1 MQKSKKQL
9 ELELQQLNKIVAEQK
24 KLQCEKSFYYFVQQA
39 WSIVE
44 SSQFEDHW
52 SIKLICD
59 HAQAAIEGNP
69 EVRKLG
75 INCIPRLGKSIIL
88 SVMLP
93 AWIWVVDPSK
103 KILTVSHSAR
113 LTLDFSSK
121 TRLILQSQWF
131 IDNWGDLILASEN
144 TKGKIRSIHNGERTA
159 LTPATKTLG
168 YGADII
174 ITDDINDAENK
185 DSAQITKVTDY
196 YRDSLSTRFNNPA
209 KGITI
214 VVQQR
219 LADNDITGYL
229 KETDASFFFVILPL
243 EFKNKLK
250 FESPIGINDPRTKEG
265 ELLWPERFDQNFVIT
280 RKKNPFSYAAMYQQD
295 PTPESGGIIKHEWLL
310 TYNNLP
316 RLNQFDEIV
325 ISIDLAIEIKSDND
339 YSVFSVIGKYD
350 SHYYLIDI
358 VRRKIEFYEQIDVAN
373 NLIDTYNPNK
383 VLIENR
389 GNANPLST
397 TLKRRI
403 RQIELI
409 NPTKSKEERLL
420 SVIHFFTSKLF
431 RIPKKNGTES
441 DEWIDETIKELVSF
455 PKASHDDILDSI
467 VQAFIYFNKSG
478 SELIDTVIAQN
489 EQPSI
494 KEQIFENEQIDKI
507 PCYEYIQY
515 NNIGDADLSLSQQI
529 GRFF

>member
-1 MQKSKKQL
+1 MQKTKKQL
-9 ELELQQLNKIVAEQK
+9 EAELLQLNQIVAQQK
-24 KLQCEKSFYYFVQQA
+24 KIACEKSFYYFVQQA
-39 WSIVE
+39 WNIVE
-44 SSQFEDHW
+44 SSIFEDHW

-69 EVRKLG
+69 DLRKLG

-93 AWIWVVDPSK
+93 AWIWVKDPSK

-185 DSAQITKVTDY
+185 DSVQINKVIEY
-196 YRDSLSTRFNNPA
+196 YRDSLSTRFNSPA

-219 LADNDITGYL
+219 LAANDITGYL
-229 KETDASFFFVILPL
+229 QETDASFFFVRLPL
-243 EFKNKLK
+243 EYKSKLK
-250 FESPIGINDPRTKEG
+250 FSSPIGVNDPRSKEG
-265 ELLWPERFDQNFVIT
+265 ELLWPERFDSSFVIT

-295 PTPESGGIIKHEWLL
+295 PTPESGGIIKHEWLGHFE
-310 TYNNLP
+310 NLP
-316 RLNQFDEIV
+316 SLDKFDEII

-350 SHYYLIDI
+350 GLYYLIDV
-358 VRRKIEFYEQIDVAN
+358 VRLKIEFYEQIAQTN
-373 NLIDTYNPNK
+373 KLIDKYNPNK

-389 GNANPLST
+389 GNANPLSK
-397 TLKRRI
+397 TLEKRI
-403 RQIELI
+403 RHIELI
-409 NPTKSKEERLL
+409 NPTRSKEERLL

-431 RIPKKNGTES
+431 RLPQKDKYDWVE
-441 DEWIDETIKELVSF
+441 ETIKELVMF

-467 VQAFIYFNKSG
+467 VQAFIYFNKGG
-478 SELIDTVIAQN
+478 SELIYTVMVQN
-489 EQPSI
+489 QPSV
-494 KEQIFENEQIDKI
+494 KEEIFKNEQINEV
-507 PCYEYIQY
+507 PSYEYIQY
-515 NNIGDADLSLSQQI
+515 NSSGQNQISLSEQI